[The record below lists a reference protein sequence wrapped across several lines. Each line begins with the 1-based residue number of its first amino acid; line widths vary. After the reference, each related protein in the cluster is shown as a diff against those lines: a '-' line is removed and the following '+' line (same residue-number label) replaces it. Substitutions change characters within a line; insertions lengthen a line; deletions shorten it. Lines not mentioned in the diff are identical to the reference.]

1 MVRVAECFKCGI
13 AEKEAKLIHTPDKP
27 VLCEKCSKT

>member
-1 MVRVAECFKCGI
+1 MVRVTECFKCGI
-13 AEKEAKLIHTPDKP
+13 SEKEAKLIYIIDKP